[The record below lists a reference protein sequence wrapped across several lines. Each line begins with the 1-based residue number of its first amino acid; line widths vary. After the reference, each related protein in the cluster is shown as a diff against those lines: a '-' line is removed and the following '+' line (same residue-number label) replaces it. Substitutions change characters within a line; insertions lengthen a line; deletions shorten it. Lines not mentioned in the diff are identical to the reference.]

1 MNRHSTLAIPT
12 SSFDDIIERLRFL
25 HCSDTP
31 YKSLIDDGTAICLQN
46 LEALR
51 AMANRRLGVLLT
63 INSLENFHWIARAI
77 FNAISSEHERL
88 SAQIEQLLALLD
100 NYTRIELCQD
110 LTVQENAFVQIK
122 QLNDLAMSTLGL
134 EQQVVPALLEIC
146 QNESVHISANLPQT
160 LH

>member
-1 MNRHSTLAIPT
+1 M
-12 SSFDDIIERLRFL
+12 
-25 HCSDTP
+25 
-31 YKSLIDDGTAICLQN
+31 
-46 LEALR
+46 
-51 AMANRRLGVLLT
+51 LT

-134 EQQVVPALLEIC
+134 EQQVIPALLEIC